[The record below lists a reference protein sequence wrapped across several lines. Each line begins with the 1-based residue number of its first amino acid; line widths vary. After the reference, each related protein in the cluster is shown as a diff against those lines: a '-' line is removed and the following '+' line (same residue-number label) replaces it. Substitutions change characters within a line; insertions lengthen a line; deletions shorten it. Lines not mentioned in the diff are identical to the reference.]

1 MGVHVSHIPNPRPSS
16 LPIPSLSEH
25 DLKVYL
31 IVTIIERYKTTL
43 ENTCGLIDFFVLC
56 IIRGEICLY
65 ILYIVCSM
73 YLYTFQ
79 YIIPCGSAGKESTC
93 NVGDL
98 GLIPGLG
105 RSPGE
110 GNGYP
115 LQYSGLGNSMNCAV
129 HGVAKSWTRPS
140 DFHSLTHINK
150 KHTRMCV

>member
-1 MGVHVSHIPNPRPSS
+1 MFLILNPPPTY

-31 IVTIIERYKTTL
+31 VVTMIERYKTIL
-43 ENTCGLIDFFVLC
+43 ENTCGLIDFFVQC
-56 IIRGEICLY
+56 IIRGEIYLYTLY
-65 ILYIVCSM
+65 IACSI

-79 YIIPCGSAGKESTC
+79 YIIPGGSACKESTY

-110 GNGYP
+110 GNSYP
-115 LQYSGLGNSMNCAV
+115 L
-129 HGVAKSWTRPS
+129 
-140 DFHSLTHINK
+140 
-150 KHTRMCV
+150 